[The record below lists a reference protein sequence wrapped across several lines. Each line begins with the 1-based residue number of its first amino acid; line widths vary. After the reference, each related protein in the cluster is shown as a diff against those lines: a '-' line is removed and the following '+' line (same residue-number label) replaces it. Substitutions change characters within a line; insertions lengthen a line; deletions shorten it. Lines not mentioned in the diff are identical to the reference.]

1 MKILTDNKL
10 LGSTISSTGASANY
24 PARNLIDPF
33 LRLRYQT
40 ANATDTIEF
49 ELAEAATFDSFYI
62 GYTGNLASIE
72 VEFLIGDNVQDVAF
86 FNIHVTGDGNTRV
99 FEPGVIKYF
108 ADGPTNHWDD
118 YVAGREFASRHFP
131 PLANIDRVRINI
143 TGTGPIYIG
152 GVGGGMAV
160 SMPPAIAAW
169 RDEYEDNSVVTRSPG
184 GQVQQQ
190 YIEPYDVFNF
200 SFDKILFDKFYEIKD
215 AVKALGIGG
224 GAWVTFFEDSEGEFP
239 PGYYTVS
246 MGGGAR
252 EENFYSFSLSFT
264 EAR

>member
-1 MKILTDNKL
+1 MKLLTDNKL
-10 LGSTISSTGASANY
+10 LGSTVTSTSASANY

-40 ANATDTIEF
+40 AEVADTIEF
-49 ELAEAATFDSFYI
+49 DLSDDATFDSFFV
-62 GYTGNLASIE
+62 GYTGNLTGIE
-72 VEFLIGDNVQDVAF
+72 VEFLSGDNVQDVAM
-86 FNIHVTGDGNTRV
+86 FNIHVTGDGDTRV

-108 ADGPTNHWDD
+108 GDGPTNHWDD
-118 YVAGREFASRHFP
+118 YVSGRVFASRHFN

-152 GVGGGMAV
+152 GVGGGTAID
-160 SMPPAIAAW
+160 MPPATAAW

-190 YIEPYDVFNF
+190 YVEPYDAFTF
-200 SFDKILFDKFYEIKD
+200 SFDKILFADYYQIKD
-215 AVKALGIGG
+215 AIKALGSGG

-246 MGGGAR
+246 MQGGTR
-252 EENFYSFSLSFT
+252 EDYFYSFNLSFI